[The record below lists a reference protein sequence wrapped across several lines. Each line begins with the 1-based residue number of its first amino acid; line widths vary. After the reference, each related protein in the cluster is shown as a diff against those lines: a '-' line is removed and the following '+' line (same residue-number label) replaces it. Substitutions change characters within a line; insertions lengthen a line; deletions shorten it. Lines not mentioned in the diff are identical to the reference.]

1 MVTFSLCGVGSKVN
15 KRVMPRIFGFN
26 LFNRLYIGLWKAV
39 YYKSFVPK
47 FGGMNHYS
55 CCKFGI
61 HFKGYLFEMNWTK

>member
-1 MVTFSLCGVGSKVN
+1 
-15 KRVMPRIFGFN
+15 MPRIFGFN

-39 YYKSFVPK
+39 YYKSFIPK